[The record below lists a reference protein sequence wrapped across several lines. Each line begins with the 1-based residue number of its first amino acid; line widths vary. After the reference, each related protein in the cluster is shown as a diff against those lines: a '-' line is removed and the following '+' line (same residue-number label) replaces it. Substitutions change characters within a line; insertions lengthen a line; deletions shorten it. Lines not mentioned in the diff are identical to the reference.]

1 MPDAARFLCGVAM
14 LRKQVLPFGEWLPDQ
29 PDYGNAV
36 KVVRNAIPQASS
48 YRSVR
53 SLQVKSDALTGAC
66 LGSEW
71 AKDASG
77 TYFVFAGDSSTL
89 YKLDGT
95 VFSDVSKVGG
105 YTVTGWEFV
114 IWGDRVIAASLEE
127 PMQYFDMATS
137 TLFADLP
144 GSPPKA
150 KQLAVIRDF
159 IVAGHIDEGGTVY
172 PYRLRWSGFN
182 NSEQWASS
190 LAAQS
195 DYQDLYGRGGAIK
208 HITSGETGLIFQE
221 HSIRRMTY
229 VGPPLIFRI
238 DEIES
243 DRGLYASNSVAQS
256 GDTVYFYSHDGFF
269 VKQGNNPSIPI
280 GAEKV
285 DRFFENDL
293 AAESIDLVYGAIDRR
308 NKMVCWTYPSRTT
321 GANRVIVYRW
331 DIKRWGLW
339 DTDAKFIVEASSP
352 TYYLDDLDLLL
363 GNIDENSINVDS
375 AGYQGGLVALYGFN
389 ADNKL
394 CTFSGDDE
402 AAIIETGEVDG
413 RISVKS
419 VRPLSGGTISI
430 SAGTR
435 DNQNDNYSYGVA
447 QTENAKGEMN
457 FRTSAR
463 YHRFK
468 ATIAGGF
475 DHAQGVEIYYR
486 KEGRR

>member
-1 MPDAARFLCGVAM
+1 M
-14 LRKQVLPFGEWLPDQ
+14 LRRKFLPFGEWLPDQ
-29 PDYGNAV
+29 ADLGNAV
-36 KVVRNAIPQASS
+36 QVVRNAIPQAKS

-53 SLQVKSDALTGAC
+53 SLQVVSDALDSAC

-71 AKDASG
+71 AKASDG
-77 TYFVFAGDSSTL
+77 TYYVFAGDAGKL
-89 YKLDGT
+89 YLLSGT
-95 VFSDVSKVGG
+95 TFSDVSKAGG
-105 YTVTGWEFV
+105 YTSTGWEFV
-114 IWGDRVIAASLEE
+114 IWGSRVIAASLDE
-127 PMQYFDMATS
+127 PMQYYDLGTS
-137 TLFADLP
+137 SLFAALP

-150 KQLAVIRDF
+150 KHVAVVRDF
-159 IVAGHIDEGGTVY
+159 IVAGNVEDGGTVY

-208 HITSGETGLIFQE
+208 HITSGETALIFQE

-256 GDTVYFYSHDGFF
+256 GDTVYYYSHDGFF

-285 DRFFENDL
+285 DRFFSGDL
-293 AAESIDLVYGAIDRR
+293 QADSIDLVYGAIDRR
-308 NKMVCWTYPSRTT
+308 NKMVCWTYPSKTT
-321 GANRVIVYRW
+321 GSNRIIVYRW
-331 DIKRWGLW
+331 DIKKWGLL
-339 DTDAKFIVEASSP
+339 DIDAALIVEASSP
-352 TYYLDDLDLLL
+352 TYYLDDLDLIL
-363 GNIDENSINVDS
+363 GADIDTYSINVDS
-375 AGYQGGLVALYGFN
+375 DGYAGGVVSLFAFN
-389 ADNKL
+389 ASNQL

-402 AAIIETGEVDG
+402 KATVETGEMDG

-419 VRPLSGGTISI
+419 VRPLFDGTGSI

-435 DNQNDNYSYGVA
+435 DKQSDNYSYGSP
-447 QTENAKGEMN
+447 QTENVKGEMN
-457 FRTSAR
+457 FRTSAK

-468 ATIAGGF
+468 AEISGGF
-475 DHAQGVEIYYR
+475 DHAQGVEIIYR
-486 KEGRR
+486 EEGRK